1 MSGQDATLTI
11 EQARKQ
17 QERVSA
23 NHSGTGEHQGPMKSG
38 GGKHDPLCEKVAHQG
53 K

>member
-11 EQARKQ
+11 EQAKKQ

-23 NHSGTGEHQGPMKSG
+23 SQAGTGAHQGSMSG
-38 GGKHDPLCEKVAHQG
+38 SSKGCDPICEKVAHQG